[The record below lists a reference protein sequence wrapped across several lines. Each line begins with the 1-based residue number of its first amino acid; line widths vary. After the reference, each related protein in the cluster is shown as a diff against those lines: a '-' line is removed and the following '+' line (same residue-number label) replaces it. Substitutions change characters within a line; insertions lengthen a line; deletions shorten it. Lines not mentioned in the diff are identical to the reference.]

1 MHVLQSSFE
10 ERRPDFISEKS
21 QNNLKVPNILERN
34 VSFLKNQFLASF
46 FLSNF
51 ITWMN
56 LLNSLNRYAI
66 GKDLEPHRD
75 DLCT

>member
-21 QNNLKVPNILERN
+21 QNNLKVPNILEGN

-46 FLSNF
+46 CLSNF
-51 ITWMN
+51 IT
-56 LLNSLNRYAI
+56 
-66 GKDLEPHRD
+66 
-75 DLCT
+75 